1 MANTTFNGPVRSE
14 NGFKVIS
21 KNSTT
26 GAITDVATIASTGIV
41 TDKYVKHVGFAT
53 GVTVN
58 TTAGDSPAIGEFT
71 QPANTIITDIKIFCA
86 TAPVIGTG
94 DIGYEVGTSSS
105 GAQIVAAVTDEILD
119 GGTTVVLGNVT
130 VTSLVLQTQSGT
142 TAPASVQYTSAAR
155 TIYCNITNTV
165 DATTANQGG
174 GPNYLGKQKTVTVP
188 KKWLSSPDHV
198 VAELAYITPRE
209 QKILLDANIYGS
221 LKGKP
226 NKGPDGS

>member
-1 MANTTFNGPVRSE
+1 MANTTFTGPVRSE
-14 NGFKVIS
+14 GGFQVVS
-21 KNSTT
+21 KNATT
-26 GAITDVATIASTGIV
+26 GAYTTIANTASTGIV
-41 TDKYVKHVGFAT
+41 TNKYVKHVGFAT

-130 VTSLVLQTQSGT
+130 TTTLVAQTQSGT
-142 TAPASVQYTSAAR
+142 TAPASVQVHFSGTYIRGRPGSLMHTGAYTD
-155 TIYCNITNTV
+155 ICNYRHCTDKYV
-165 DATTANQGG
+165 
-174 GPNYLGKQKTVTVP
+174 K
-188 KKWLSSPDHV
+188 HV
-198 VAELAYITPRE
+198 V
-209 QKILLDANIYGS
+209 LL
-221 LKGKP
+221 LP
-226 NKGPDGS
+226 Q